1 MKGLSGGSKRVHVA
15 IVLDRSGSME
25 SCRAATIAGFN
36 EYLDGIRETAEREE
50 LQIDATFVAFNQE
63 VSVHYVDAPLARLK
77 RLTPESYVP
86 GGMTAMLDAVG
97 ETIERLG
104 GSDAEGTYLVC
115 TISDGLENSSER
127 FTYSDIA
134 ERIQWLTA
142 TGRWTFT
149 YLGANQDLSQVSQ
162 NLGIAPGFVAAY
174 VATPSGTNEAWD
186 RHRARS
192 VRHLESVA
200 RDMPAAPF
208 YEEES

>member
-25 SCRAATIAGFN
+25 SCRAATIADFN

-50 LQIDATFVAFNQE
+50 LQIDATFVTFNQD
-63 VSVHYVDAPLARLK
+63 VLVHYVDAPLARLK
-77 RLTPESYVP
+77 RLTSESYVP

-134 ERIQWLTA
+134 ERIQRLTA

-162 NLGIAPGFVAAY
+162 NLGIAPGYVAAY
-174 VATPSGTNEAWD
+174 AATPAGTNEAWG

-192 VRHLESVA
+192 VAHLESVA

-208 YEEES
+208 YDEES